1 MDKELIKKAG
11 ESAGLQLSDEQIKQ
25 FCDYAD
31 FLVEYNK
38 KVNLTAITEDE
49 DIAVKHFEDSVA
61 LLRFKNELK
70 SVVDV
75 GTGAGFP
82 SVPLKIASPDIS
94 LTLLDSLKKRL
105 TFLELLCKRLKISA
119 KTVHSRAEDAG
130 KKELREAF
138 DTAVSRAVANL
149 SILCEYCVPLIKVG
163 GYFYAYKSGNCDIEI
178 ENARNIIKKLGGKI
192 EEVFEFSLSNGEKR
206 KIIAIKKIS
215 QTPTKYPR
223 NTAQIKKETI

>member
-1 MDKELIKKAG
+1 MDKELVKKAG
-11 ESAGLQLSDEQIKQ
+11 ESASLQLSAEQIKQ
-25 FCDYAD
+25 FCDYAE
-31 FLVEYNK
+31 FLIEYNE

-49 DIAVKHFEDSVA
+49 DIAVKHFEDSLA
-61 LLRFKNELK
+61 LLRFKNELG
-70 SVVDV
+70 SMIDV

-82 SVPLKIASPDIS
+82 SVPLKIAMPEIE

-105 TFLELLCKRLKISA
+105 TFLDLLCEKLEITA

-130 KKELREAF
+130 KKSLREGF

-149 SILCEYCVPLIKVG
+149 STLCEYCIPLVKVG

-178 ENARNIIKKLGGKI
+178 ENARGAVKKLGGKI
-192 EEVFEFSLSNGEKR
+192 EEVFEFELSNGEKR
-206 KIIAIKKIS
+206 KIIAVKKIS

-223 NTAQIKKETI
+223 NTAQISKQSI